1 MKYTTYNGH
10 QLATKNKLQK
20 AVQAYLKG
28 IDRILIEND
37 EALEDIKVK
46 IIANIVFL
54 NNEYPRCKGIR
65 ASWFETDKNDWLL
78 SGVGFSNFHIYH
90 VKKDYLKL

>member
-1 MKYTTYNGH
+1 MKYTTFNAH
-10 QLATKNKLQK
+10 DLATKNKLQK
-20 AVQAYLKG
+20 AVQAYLNG

-65 ASWFETDKNDWLL
+65 ASWFETEVF
-78 SGVGFSNFHIYH
+78 GAM
-90 VKKDYLKL
+90 LK

>member
-1 MKYTTYNGH
+1 MKYTTFNAH
-10 QLATKNKLQK
+10 DLATKNKLQK
-20 AVQAYLKG
+20 AVQAYLNG

-54 NNEYPRCKGIR
+54 NNEYPKCKGIR

-90 VKKDYLKL
+90 IKKDYLKL